1 MAFSILDHI
10 AKLEPS
16 EHHGKYICPACGG
29 NDLSIN
35 EKNGAYNCFNDDS
48 AKHRAEIR
56 NILAPLERW
65 ERPMR
70 DAASYTFVYQNRDKE
85 EAVHVIRDDFS
96 GKKSIRQDYPSIP
109 KDSGKRKAAIDQLR
123 KTVVPYRYFEAL
135 EASEAVG
142 LPIFIVEGELTCD
155 KLWEIGLPSSTFL
168 GGSGQYRANGDYSQL
183 FRGKKVVLCPDR
195 DEPGVALM
203 KEVGADN
210 PGAQWLY
217 ADPKSFEW
225 DNLPQKGG
233 YDLADWLDE
242 GADQQTILAS
252 IVSKDRHEGKD
263 GLPSFEEIISTLE
276 RMVGLYGND
285 ARIAFEA
292 RQWME
297 SHGIKLN
304 AQETEK
310 LLVEARGRVHGR
322 EELEILDAKSIAQS
336 EDSRK
341 WTIAGIVPESSVML
355 LAASPGTGKAQP
367 LWSKV
372 LTPHGWTTMGALKC
386 GDEVIAGDG
395 SIARVTNVFPQGIKP
410 VYRVTMSDGSMT
422 HCCDDHLWLTK
433 TAQQRSGHANWTV
446 KNLATIRNSLHVD
459 YGKKRNHSI
468 PMVGPVKFTKQDL
481 PLHPYLLGVLLGDG
495 HISNECC
502 SITVSDAE
510 ITRRVESVLPAD
522 HCLKL
527 IEKHRACHSYRI
539 NQGYAKGGIRDILR
553 ELHLFGKRS
562 WEKFVPEQY
571 LFSSVQDRIDLLHG
585 LMDTDGTTSG
595 TSTTFDSSSRDLAN
609 AVQFL
614 VHSIG
619 GKAVI
624 RQRETFFTYL
634 GQKKQGRTSYR
645 VHISM
650 PPGYKSFSIAGKAS
664 KETARSKYPPARFF
678 DSIEYIGDQEAK
690 CIMVDHPDR
699 TYVTDDFIVTH
710 NSTIVY
716 NWALHVATGT
726 DWSNRRCK
734 KGKVL
739 IIQCDEPVVDAAE
752 KLQIIGYD
760 DDALSNG
767 MIDFID
773 RWRFSNIPQLLSYVQ
788 RYHPQLIMIDSLTSC
803 LAGMDVDL
811 IRSDAGNCIYELR
824 DIANQYG
831 CSIVILHH
839 LNKSGGIR
847 DSSSFEANVS
857 EVVKLYR
864 TDNNPDSTQFMM
876 EWTKSRSGLAGK
888 HFMQRDPATYGWF
901 YKGPA
906 AGGNEALD
914 NLVNMINSRKHE
926 RFDRRGAAAAAG
938 SWDSVSV
945 GRLLEVARRQG
956 LVATSFIVGPNG
968 ERTRMY
974 QSWNYEEPDLDF
986 EPAPIA
992 ETVPHIENP
1001 APVQEQEVDW
1011 F

>member
-70 DAASYTFVYQNRDKE
+70 EAASYTFVYQNRDKE

-109 KDSGKRKAAIDQLR
+109 RDSGKRKAAIDQLR

-355 LAASPGTGKAQP
+355 LAASPGTGK
-367 LWSKV
+367 
-372 LTPHGWTTMGALKC
+372 
-386 GDEVIAGDG
+386 
-395 SIARVTNVFPQGIKP
+395 
-410 VYRVTMSDGSMT
+410 
-422 HCCDDHLWLTK
+422 
-433 TAQQRSGHANWTV
+433 
-446 KNLATIRNSLHVD
+446 
-459 YGKKRNHSI
+459 
-468 PMVGPVKFTKQDL
+468 
-481 PLHPYLLGVLLGDG
+481 
-495 HISNECC
+495 
-502 SITVSDAE
+502 
-510 ITRRVESVLPAD
+510 
-522 HCLKL
+522 
-527 IEKHRACHSYRI
+527 
-539 NQGYAKGGIRDILR
+539 
-553 ELHLFGKRS
+553 
-562 WEKFVPEQY
+562 
-571 LFSSVQDRIDLLHG
+571 
-585 LMDTDGTTSG
+585 
-595 TSTTFDSSSRDLAN
+595 
-609 AVQFL
+609 
-614 VHSIG
+614 
-619 GKAVI
+619 
-624 RQRETFFTYL
+624 
-634 GQKKQGRTSYR
+634 
-645 VHISM
+645 
-650 PPGYKSFSIAGKAS
+650 
-664 KETARSKYPPARFF
+664 
-678 DSIEYIGDQEAK
+678 
-690 CIMVDHPDR
+690 
-699 TYVTDDFIVTH
+699 
-710 NSTIVY
+710 STIVY

-926 RFDRRGAAAAAG
+926 RFDRRGASAAAG

-986 EPAPIA
+986 EPTPIT
-992 ETVPHIENP
+992 ETASFIENP

>member
-1 MAFSILDHI
+1 MAFSILDHL

-16 EHHGKYICPACGG
+16 DHPGKYICPACGG
-29 NDLSIN
+29 NDLSVN

-70 DAASYTFVYQNRDKE
+70 EPGSYVFVYQNRDKE
-85 EAVHVIRDDFS
+85 EVINVIRDDSS
-96 GKKSIRQDYPSIP
+96 GKKSIRQDYPTIP

-123 KTVVPYRYFEAL
+123 KNILPYRYYDAI
-135 EASEAVG
+135 EASETTG
-142 LPIFIVEGELTCD
+142 LPIFVVEGELTCD
-155 KLWEIGLPSSTFL
+155 RLWEIGLPSITFL

-195 DEPGVALM
+195 DEPGIDLM
-203 KEVGADN
+203 KEVASDN

-217 ADPKSFEW
+217 ADPDNFEW
-225 DNLPQKGG
+225 KSLPQKGG
-233 YDLADWLDE
+233 YDLADWLDD
-242 GADQQTILAS
+242 GADYETILSS

-263 GLPSFEEIISTLE
+263 GIPSFEEIISTLE

-297 SHGIKLN
+297 SHGVKLN

-310 LLVEARGRVHGR
+310 LLQEARGRVHGR

-341 WTIAGIVPESSVML
+341 WTIAGILPESSVML
-355 LAASPGTGKAQP
+355 LAAAPGSGK
-367 LWSKV
+367 
-372 LTPHGWTTMGALKC
+372 
-386 GDEVIAGDG
+386 
-395 SIARVTNVFPQGIKP
+395 
-410 VYRVTMSDGSMT
+410 
-422 HCCDDHLWLTK
+422 
-433 TAQQRSGHANWTV
+433 
-446 KNLATIRNSLHVD
+446 
-459 YGKKRNHSI
+459 
-468 PMVGPVKFTKQDL
+468 
-481 PLHPYLLGVLLGDG
+481 
-495 HISNECC
+495 
-502 SITVSDAE
+502 
-510 ITRRVESVLPAD
+510 
-522 HCLKL
+522 
-527 IEKHRACHSYRI
+527 
-539 NQGYAKGGIRDILR
+539 
-553 ELHLFGKRS
+553 
-562 WEKFVPEQY
+562 
-571 LFSSVQDRIDLLHG
+571 
-585 LMDTDGTTSG
+585 
-595 TSTTFDSSSRDLAN
+595 
-609 AVQFL
+609 
-614 VHSIG
+614 
-619 GKAVI
+619 
-624 RQRETFFTYL
+624 
-634 GQKKQGRTSYR
+634 
-645 VHISM
+645 
-650 PPGYKSFSIAGKAS
+650 
-664 KETARSKYPPARFF
+664 
-678 DSIEYIGDQEAK
+678 
-690 CIMVDHPDR
+690 
-699 TYVTDDFIVTH
+699 
-710 NSTIVY
+710 STILY
-716 NWALHVATGT
+716 NWALHVATGK

-739 IIQCDEPVVDAAE
+739 VIQCDEPVVDAAE

-760 DDALSNG
+760 DEELANG
-767 MIDFID
+767 QIDFID
-773 RWRFSNIPQLLSYVQ
+773 RWRFNNIPQLLSYVQ
-788 RYHPQLIMIDSLTSC
+788 RHHPQLIMIDSLTSC

-888 HFMQRDPATYGWF
+888 HFMQRDPATYGWY

-926 RFDRRGAAAAAG
+926 RFDRNAAAAASG
-938 SWDSVSV
+938 AWDRTTV

-956 LVATSFIVGPNG
+956 LIATSFIVGPNG

-974 QSWNYEEPDLDF
+974 QSWAYEEPNLDF
-986 EPAPIA
+986 QSKS
-992 ETVPHIENP
+992 IEI
-1001 APVQEQEVDW
+1001 PVQEQATQEESVSMVINENLPEGEDDDEW

>member
-70 DAASYTFVYQNRDKE
+70 EAASYTFVYQNRDKE

-109 KDSGKRKAAIDQLR
+109 RDSGKRKAAIDQLR

-355 LAASPGTGKAQP
+355 LAASPGTGK
-367 LWSKV
+367 
-372 LTPHGWTTMGALKC
+372 
-386 GDEVIAGDG
+386 
-395 SIARVTNVFPQGIKP
+395 
-410 VYRVTMSDGSMT
+410 
-422 HCCDDHLWLTK
+422 
-433 TAQQRSGHANWTV
+433 
-446 KNLATIRNSLHVD
+446 
-459 YGKKRNHSI
+459 
-468 PMVGPVKFTKQDL
+468 
-481 PLHPYLLGVLLGDG
+481 
-495 HISNECC
+495 
-502 SITVSDAE
+502 
-510 ITRRVESVLPAD
+510 
-522 HCLKL
+522 
-527 IEKHRACHSYRI
+527 
-539 NQGYAKGGIRDILR
+539 
-553 ELHLFGKRS
+553 
-562 WEKFVPEQY
+562 
-571 LFSSVQDRIDLLHG
+571 
-585 LMDTDGTTSG
+585 
-595 TSTTFDSSSRDLAN
+595 
-609 AVQFL
+609 
-614 VHSIG
+614 
-619 GKAVI
+619 
-624 RQRETFFTYL
+624 
-634 GQKKQGRTSYR
+634 
-645 VHISM
+645 
-650 PPGYKSFSIAGKAS
+650 
-664 KETARSKYPPARFF
+664 
-678 DSIEYIGDQEAK
+678 
-690 CIMVDHPDR
+690 
-699 TYVTDDFIVTH
+699 
-710 NSTIVY
+710 STIVY

-788 RYHPQLIMIDSLTSC
+788 RHHPQLIMIDSLTSC

-926 RFDRRGAAAAAG
+926 RFDRRSAAAAAG

-986 EPAPIA
+986 EPAPIT
-992 ETVPHIENP
+992 ETASFIENP